1 MPFSKPSAV
10 KPAPNVIPLPVHLL
24 PIKKQEV
31 FQEKLSGMIEEVA
44 RRMDTDARL
53 FDFLTELR
61 ESLSLRR

>member
-1 MPFSKPSAV
+1 M
-10 KPAPNVIPLPVHLL
+10 
-24 PIKKQEV
+24 KKQEV